1 MKTIYKVL
9 ASDGT
14 PCHGGS
20 GKWFMPKGKRPG
32 KWMPAI
38 KDIQPCARGYHFVN
52 LEQLPTWLGPTLY
65 EVEVRGQVIHLAD
78 KSVAEQARLIRKV
91 EIWNDK
97 TLRLFAADCAEHV
110 LGIYERVCPKDDR
123 PRKAIQAARDFANG
137 LIDRNA
143 AHAAANAASY
153 AAAYAAAN
161 AANAAY
167 SAAKAANAAYYA
179 AEAASAA
186 AEAASYAANA
196 QCCRNAYSADYS
208 ATNAAN
214 AAYSAAEASY
224 AASYAANAQCCRN
237 AYSADSAA
245 NAAYSAAEA
254 ADAAE
259 KEWQFKRLKHYLG
272 VA

>member
-65 EVEVRGQVIHLAD
+65 EVEVRGQVTHLAD

-143 AHAAANAASY
+143 AHAAANAAYSASSY
-153 AAAYAAAN
+153 VAYASS
-161 AANAAY
+161 Y
-167 SAAKAANAAYYA
+167 AAKAAY
-179 AEAASAA
+179 SA
-186 AEAASYAANA
+186 AEAASYAAA
-196 QCCRNAYSADYS
+196 E
-208 ATNAAN
+208 
-214 AAYSAAEASY
+214 AAYAAY
-224 AASYAANAQCCRN
+224 AASYAA
-237 AYSADSAA
+237 Y
-245 NAAYSAAEA
+245 A

>member
-65 EVEVRGQVIHLAD
+65 EVEVRGQVTHLAD

-143 AHAAANAASY
+143 AHAAANAAYS
-153 AAAYAAAN
+153 AAEAAYAASY
-161 AANAAY
+161 AASYAAY
-167 SAAKAANAAYYA
+167 AASYAAYA
-179 AEAASAA
+179 ADYSADAA
-186 AEAASYAANA
+186 YAANA

-208 ATNAAN
+208 AALIDKETD
-214 AAYSAAEASY
+214 
-224 AASYAANAQCCRN
+224 
-237 AYSADSAA
+237 ADR
-245 NAAYSAAEA
+245 E
-254 ADAAE
+254 AAE

>member
-65 EVEVRGQVIHLAD
+65 EVEVRGQVTHLAD

-153 AAAYAAAN
+153 AASYAAYAADH
-161 AANAAY
+161 
-167 SAAKAANAAYYA
+167 SADA
-179 AEAASAA
+179 
-186 AEAASYAANA
+186 
-196 QCCRNAYSADYS
+196 ADYS
-208 ATNAAN
+208 ADAA
-214 AAYSAAEASY
+214 Y
-224 AASYAANAQCCRN
+224 AASYAAYAASYAAYAADHSADAAYAASYAAYASSYAAYAADYS
-237 AYSADSAA
+237 AYSAD
-245 NAAYSAAEA
+245 AAYAAYAASYAAYA
-254 ADAAE
+254 ADYSADAAYAAAE

>member
-65 EVEVRGQVIHLAD
+65 EVEVRGQVTHLAD

-143 AHAAANAASY
+143 AHAAHAAANAAAEAAYSAASY
-153 AAAYAAAN
+153 AASYAAYAASY
-161 AANAAY
+161 AAY
-167 SAAKAANAAYYA
+167 AADYSADAA
-179 AEAASAA
+179 
-186 AEAASYAANA
+186 YAANA

-208 ATNAAN
+208 AALIDKETD
-214 AAYSAAEASY
+214 
-224 AASYAANAQCCRN
+224 
-237 AYSADSAA
+237 ADR
-245 NAAYSAAEA
+245 E
-254 ADAAE
+254 AAE

>member
-1 MKTIYKVL
+1 MPKKTRETMKTIYKVL

-38 KDIQPCARGYHFVN
+38 KDIQPCVRGYHFIN

-143 AHAAANAASY
+143 AHAAANAAYS
-153 AAAYAAAN
+153 AANVAN
-161 AANAAY
+161 AANAA
-167 SAAKAANAAYYA
+167 
-179 AEAASAA
+179 
-186 AEAASYAANA
+186 SYA
-196 QCCRNAYSADYS
+196 
-208 ATNAAN
+208 AAN
-214 AAYSAAEASY
+214 AAYSAAEAAANAAYAASY

-237 AYSADSAA
+237 AYSVD
-245 NAAYSAAEA
+245 YS
-254 ADAAE
+254 AAE

>member
-65 EVEVRGQVIHLAD
+65 EVEVRGQVTHLAD

-143 AHAAANAASY
+143 AHAAANAAYS
-153 AAAYAAAN
+153 AAE
-161 AANAAY
+161 AAY
-167 SAAKAANAAYYA
+167 SADAA
-179 AEAASAA
+179 
-186 AEAASYAANA
+186 YAANA

-208 ATNAAN
+208 AASYAASS
-214 AAYSAAEASY
+214 AAYSAAEAADAY
-224 AASYAANAQCCRN
+224 AASYAA
-237 AYSADSAA
+237 YDAA
-245 NAAYSAAEA
+245 EAAEAAYAASYYADPADA

>member
-65 EVEVRGQVIHLAD
+65 EVEVRGQVTHLAD

-153 AAAYAAAN
+153 AAEAAYAAS
-161 AANAAY
+161 Y
-167 SAAKAANAAYYA
+167 T
-179 AEAASAA
+179 ASYT
-186 AEAASYAANA
+186 ASYAANA
-196 QCCRNAYSADYS
+196 ASY
-208 ATNAAN
+208 
-214 AAYSAAEASY
+214 AAYAADAASYTASYAAAY
-224 AASYAANAQCCRN
+224 AASYAAE
-237 AYSADSAA
+237 
-245 NAAYSAAEA
+245 AAYSAAEA
-254 ADAAE
+254 AYAAAHAAAYAAAYAAE

>member
-65 EVEVRGQVIHLAD
+65 EVEVRGQVTHLAD

-143 AHAAANAASY
+143 AHAAANAAYS
-153 AAAYAAAN
+153 AAE
-161 AANAAY
+161 AAY
-167 SAAKAANAAYYA
+167 SAAEAAYAASYA
-179 AEAASAA
+179 AYAADYSADA
-186 AEAASYAANA
+186 AYAANA

-208 ATNAAN
+208 A
-214 AAYSAAEASY
+214 ASY
-224 AASYAANAQCCRN
+224 YA
-237 AYSADSAA
+237 DP
-245 NAAYSAAEA
+245 

>member
-65 EVEVRGQVIHLAD
+65 EVEVRGQVTHLAD

-143 AHAAANAASY
+143 AHAAH
-153 AAAYAAAN
+153 AAAN
-161 AANAAY
+161 AA
-167 SAAKAANAAYYA
+167 
-179 AEAASAA
+179 AE
-186 AEAASYAANA
+186 
-196 QCCRNAYSADYS
+196 
-208 ATNAAN
+208 
-214 AAYSAAEASY
+214 AAYSAAEAAY
-224 AASYAANAQCCRN
+224 AASYAAYA
-237 AYSADSAA
+237 ADYSADAAYAAYAASYAASAA
-245 NAAYSAAEA
+245 DYSAASYYA
-254 ADAAE
+254 DPADAAE

>member
-65 EVEVRGQVIHLAD
+65 EVEVRGQVTHLAD

-143 AHAAANAASY
+143 AHAAANAAHAAANAAYSAY
-153 AAAYAAAN
+153 SAAEAAYAASYAASYA

-167 SAAKAANAAYYA
+167 SAAEAAYSADA
-179 AEAASAA
+179 A
-186 AEAASYAANA
+186 YAANA
-196 QCCRNAYSADYS
+196 QCCRNAYSAASYYADP
-208 ATNAAN
+208 AD
-214 AAYSAAEASY
+214 AAY
-224 AASYAANAQCCRN
+224 
-237 AYSADSAA
+237 
-245 NAAYSAAEA
+245 
-254 ADAAE
+254 AAE

>member
-65 EVEVRGQVIHLAD
+65 EVEVRGQVTHLAD

-143 AHAAANAASY
+143 AHAAANAAY
-153 AAAYAAAN
+153 
-161 AANAAY
+161 
-167 SAAKAANAAYYA
+167 
-179 AEAASAA
+179 
-186 AEAASYAANA
+186 
-196 QCCRNAYSADYS
+196 
-208 ATNAAN
+208 
-214 AAYSAAEASY
+214 
-224 AASYAANAQCCRN
+224 
-237 AYSADSAA
+237 SAA
-245 NAAYSAAEA
+245 NAAYSASYAASYVASYTASYVASYAAYAASYAAYA
-254 ADAAE
+254 ADYSADAAYAAAE